1 MANPPALQPGVAYH
15 IFNRGNNRE
24 NLFVEE
30 RNYRYFLQLYAH
42 YIEPVAYTYAYCLL
56 RNHFHL
62 LVRARPLG
70 SSVQTPKVSQKVL
83 RPSQQF
89 SNLFNAYAKAFNQ
102 VYGRTGSLFE
112 HPFERAIVDSDPYF
126 RQVVIY
132 IHRNPQ
138 KHGLV
143 PDFRSWPFSSYNA
156 LLSTKPTHLRR
167 DDVLAWFNGVQG
179 FVAAHETDVDE
190 ERIKSLL
197 LDE

>member
-1 MANPPALQPGVAYH
+1 MANPPALQSGVAYH

-30 RNYRYFLQLYAH
+30 RNYRYFLQLYVR
-42 YIEPVAYTYAYCLL
+42 YIEPVADTYAYCLL

-62 LVRARPLG
+62 LVRVRPLG
-70 SSVQTPKVSQKVL
+70 SSVQTPEVSPKVL

-112 HPFERAIVDSDPYF
+112 RPFERAIVDSDPYF

-156 LLSTKPTHLRR
+156 LLSTKLTHLCR
-167 DDVLAWFNGVQG
+167 DDVLGWFNGVQG
-179 FVAAHETDVDE
+179 LVAAHETDVEE
-190 ERIKSLL
+190 ERIRALL